1 MKHNTCVMRGRSLHR
16 RLLARQPLP
25 ALLPAGSVVS
35 TASGVAVLPSLE
47 EARHSR
53 QNSRDS
59 NRSSSSLLHPT
70 SNRNGSMEP
79 ETGSRNAEAGT
90 VGKNIEIYAT
100 LPKKKGKKAAE
111 MLNLLGD
118 AGSWMP
124 EAPLER
130 QSRSSSTSTG
140 GFATVRRERAKSEER
155 KSKPVPIPSTRIDP
169 EEAFRMSAGDASSDN
184 SISKS
189 PGKKQ
194 HRIRRRLLMGGLIKR
209 KNRSLPDLRADE
221 EEAAA
226 AAAAA
231 AAASGAIQM
240 DAEAQVSEELSSSNF
255 NLERSKLMR
264 RQTSGACGTW
274 GASSVTS
281 VSPSRSLVKV
291 PPPPP
296 LRKTSHLSAS
306 KLEAPLDFHPADY
319 NPADLYD
326 HPVNN
331 YRK

>member
-25 ALLPAGSVVS
+25 ALLPAGGVVS

-59 NRSSSSLLHPT
+59 NRSSSSLLHP
-70 SNRNGSMEP
+70 M
-79 ETGSRNAEAGT
+79 GSRNASNEAEAGT
-90 VGKNIEIYAT
+90 RNPEPGSVGKNIEIYAT
-100 LPKKKGKKAAE
+100 LPKKKGRKAAE
-111 MLNLLGD
+111 MLNLLEESG
-118 AGSWMP
+118 GGWMS
-124 EAPLER
+124 EAPTER
-130 QSRSSSTSTG
+130 QSRSSSASNG

-155 KSKPVPIPSTRIDP
+155 KSKPVAIPSARIDAD
-169 EEAFRMSAGDASSDN
+169 EAFRLSAGDASSDN
-184 SISKS
+184 SVSKS

-221 EEAAA
+221 E
-226 AAAAA
+226 AAA
-231 AAASGAIQM
+231 AAASATSQHET
-240 DAEAQVSEELSSSNF
+240 EALYSEEYANSNF

-264 RQTSGACGTW
+264 RQTSN
-274 GASSVTS
+274 ASSVTS
-281 VSPSRSLVKV
+281 ASPSRGLVKV

-296 LRKTSHLSAS
+296 LRKTSHLSAT
-306 KLEAPLDFHPADY
+306 KLDAQLEFHPADAFG
-319 NPADLYD
+319 ADIYD
-326 HPVNN
+326 HGLAN
-331 YRK
+331 YRKTLELD

>member
-47 EARHSR
+47 EGRHSR

-59 NRSSSSLLHPT
+59 NRSSSSLLHPE
-70 SNRNGSMEP
+70 SGI
-79 ETGSRNAEAGT
+79 RNADSGS

-100 LPKKKGKKAAE
+100 LPKKRGKKAAE
-111 MLNLLGD
+111 MLNLLAD
-118 AGSWMP
+118 SGSWMP
-124 EAPLER
+124 EASTER
-130 QSRSSSTSTG
+130 QSRATSAG

-155 KSKPVPIPSTRIDP
+155 KSKPVAIPSTHRIDP
-169 EEAFRMSAGDASSDN
+169 EENFRMSAGDASSDN
-184 SISKS
+184 SLSKS

-221 EEAAA
+221 EAAA
-226 AAAAA
+226 AAAATA
-231 AAASGAIQM
+231 AAGSRP
-240 DAEAQVSEELSSSNF
+240 DEESLYSEEYGSSNL

-264 RQTSGACGTW
+264 RQTSSASSAS
-274 GASSVTS
+274 GASGAG
-281 VSPSRSLVKV
+281 SPSRHVKV

-306 KLEAPLDFHPADY
+306 KLDAPLDYHPADY

-326 HPVNN
+326 HPLTN
-331 YRK
+331 YRKLIEINLNSIKFTNNSF